1 MIEALEKSLGVV
13 TSACKIVGI
22 ARSTHYEWFNNDPD
36 YRKSVEDTAEIAL
49 DFAES
54 KLYKQ
59 IENDDTTATIFYLK
73 TKGKKRG
80 YIERSEV
87 TGADG
92 ESIVLNFR
100 NVGSSPVLEHKN
112 GLQTKAGIV

>member
-1 MIEALEKSLGVV
+1 MDTLKVNMIAALEKSMGIV
-13 TSACKIVGI
+13 TSACKKAKI
-22 ARSTHYEWFNNDPD
+22 ARSTHYGWMTDDPEYKAAVD
-36 YRKSVEDTAEIAL
+36 ALSDVAL

-54 KLYKQ
+54 KLMQ
-59 IENDDTTATIFYLK
+59 SINNGSDTATIFYLK

-92 ESIVLNFR
+92 KDLVAPQQL
-100 NVGSSPVLEHKN
+100 
-112 GLQTKAGIV
+112 TKEQIDKLIDKL